1 MIRLR
6 SLNYSLTAIHFQ
18 FDIVNASRLFP
29 MPTDNHT
36 SYFCLPLPYK
46 SLTAEGKKVSVMV
59 VMILCIDKYEG
70 ASETH
75 ARRDG

>member
-1 MIRLR
+1 MLCD
-6 SLNYSLTAIHFQ
+6 SLTAIHFQ
-18 FDIVNASRLFP
+18 FDIFIASRLFP
-29 MPTDNHT
+29 MPTDDHT

-46 SLTAEGKKVSVMV
+46 SLTAGGKKVSVMFFMV
-59 VMILCIDKYEG
+59 SCIDKYEG